1 MKVHPI
7 KKNYKLAKGVSQGT
21 GFDEEKAI
29 KLDGGNNDII
39 RRKGTCMPDSAI
51 AGDGKVKFKHET
63 NDVMVSY
70 CRRNTPFVKSLVQFL
85 NDIGID
91 PWVDWEDIP
100 PAVDWMKQITKGI
113 INAYAFICVLSPEY
127 LESKICLEELQIA
140 LDSGKLIVPIVC
152 KDIDWSSPKLP
163 KALAEINFIFVR
175 ETDDKA
181 AGFAKVD
188 TALHTDQEYVH
199 NFEELSRTSVHYFDE
214 PDPNKKI
221 DLLATNELLGVYE
234 QTIMIGSVRIPK
246 PTKKMINFVQDCRSQ
261 AKKNR
266 ALEQRQQMI
275 IGAILA
281 LLLVVMTIGIIISIT
296 YYHEAKKSKEDAEAA
311 EAEAMATAEDLQATL
326 NWFYCSFYFF
336 SAECYTNTTSVFP
349 GRDTMY
355 IYNYRNLTF
364 DAIYK
369 DLSGHEPPNLD
380 CPAILVDR

>member
-181 AGFAKVD
+181 AG
-188 TALHTDQEYVH
+188 
-199 NFEELSRTSVHYFDE
+199 
-214 PDPNKKI
+214 
-221 DLLATNELLGVYE
+221 
-234 QTIMIGSVRIPK
+234 
-246 PTKKMINFVQDCRSQ
+246 
-261 AKKNR
+261 

-311 EAEAMATAEDLQATL
+311 EAEARATAEDLQATL

-380 CPAILVDR
+380 CPAILVDRYANPVFRVPFDEADYFKHSIGRQNMNSNLLYNFFNSTCKQEDISESWNSL